1 MRTEI
6 VYEDADVLV
15 AYKCAGLA
23 TQSGRIGQADMVSEL
38 KKYLAR
44 TTKDQNRKVKD
55 SVGEPYLGVVH
66 RLDQPVE
73 GLLVFGKTKQATAA
87 LSGQLT
93 KDILNKTYL
102 AVVYGNPMKE
112 ALNSEKITSLSK
124 TNDSVEISVPGDR
137 TCEMGSSGKASEST
151 ESSKKIRL
159 EDYMIKEDGNVARIV
174 DVDDQKADSDVLKG
188 EKEGV
193 KKAILTYESLSSLD
207 SNAFLEVDRQSEVNK
222 NDFSVTLVRV
232 ELTTGRFHQI
242 RCQMAHAGFPLLGDQ
257 KYGTGESIELS
268 KLLGVKNVCL
278 CASTITFRHPKTGK
292 ILNFEITPKN
302 PIFIHFQR
310 DL

>member
-44 TTKDQNRKVKD
+44 AAKDQNRKVKD

-102 AVVYGNPMKE
+102 AVVYGAPNETLIP
-112 ALNSEKITSLSK
+112 S
-124 TNDSVEISVPGDR
+124 DR

-151 ESSKKIRL
+151 ESAKKIRL

-222 NDFSVTLVRV
+222 NDFGVTLVRV